1 MCEYDAVSSANW
13 LKPHHTKPRSR
24 VGSVSKKPSIPLS
37 PCISPGVSKELGLT
51 IEPSDSI
58 VAEAIE
64 DYATVELN
72 GDPLC
77 EIPQV
82 QDLIISQ
89 YDLVEHPVSRSSSR
103 GSGSVRSNTACAL
116 KLLELQESQL
126 KAMNEVFRTGTT
138 LDRDLSRSEYTI
150 ESDCCSL
157 PNEDTGS
164 ARKTAYV
171 AIKTL
176 ATTCLGAAMRPCS
189 RLKEDEEL
197 TIL

>member
-1 MCEYDAVSSANW
+1 M
-13 LKPHHTKPRSR
+13 
-24 VGSVSKKPSIPLS
+24 
-37 PCISPGVSKELGLT
+37 
-51 IEPSDSI
+51 
-58 VAEAIE
+58 E
-64 DYATVELN
+64 DFATVELS

-126 KAMNEVFRTGTT
+126 KAMNEVFRAGTT
-138 LDRDLSRSEYTI
+138 LDRDLSRSENPI
-150 ESDCCSL
+150 EADLCSL

-176 ATTCLGAAMRPCS
+176 ATTCLGAAMRPCL
-189 RLKEDEEL
+189 RLKEDDEL